1 MFFLL
6 TIHRSNPR
14 RYSRHAITLQE
25 DQKRALVNRAARRS
39 IACVNSDV
47 VDDDASDVS
56 SNRASGA
63 DRICGCVPV
72 NNAAT
77 KAFKDMMD
85 LSLLKDGV
93 FIMFAVSNFLTSIG
107 FNAPY
112 VYTVVSESFTQNPYI
127 TSLSEGILVTVS
139 LLSSVNLRPTFA

>member
-1 MFFLL
+1 MELL
-6 TIHRSNPR
+6 FVYRSNPR

-25 DQKRALVNRAARRS
+25 DQKRALA
-39 IACVNSDV
+39 
-47 VDDDASDVS
+47 
-56 SNRASGA
+56 NRASRRRSVAATVAQTEDDGGVSESDNSSRRA
-63 DRICGCVPV
+63 VDRICGCVPV

-112 VYTVVSESFTQNPYI
+112 VYTVVSDVT
-127 TSLSEGILVTVS
+127 TTILVVQRST
-139 LLSSVNLRPTFA
+139 

>member
-1 MFFLL
+1 MF
-6 TIHRSNPR
+6 RSNPR

-25 DQKRALVNRAARRS
+25 DQKRALA
-39 IACVNSDV
+39 
-47 VDDDASDVS
+47 
-56 SNRASGA
+56 NRASRRRSLAATIAQTEEDGA
-63 DRICGCVPV
+63 VSESDSSSRRAVDRICGCVPV

-112 VYTVVSESFTQNPYI
+112 VYTVVRYDVRIKYKCLLRQSVLSFFHTPICFVFSGPGETAQH
-127 TSLSEGILVTVS
+127 
-139 LLSSVNLRPTFA
+139 